1 MSKKKHELL
10 FHQEGQ
16 PARLPKELSEHLTSL
31 LLGFNFQNNA
41 PIIGIFS
48 IRHVCCVCVIL
59 YVSMYLRGKL
69 INEGIDIC
77 IFPSN

>member
-41 PIIGIFS
+41 PIIGIFFYQACLLCL
-48 IRHVCCVCVIL
+48 RHP
-59 YVSMYLRGKL
+59 
-69 INEGIDIC
+69 IC
-77 IFPSN
+77 INVLKRKTNQ

>member
-41 PIIGIFS
+41 PIIGIFLS
-48 IRHVCCVCVIL
+48 GMFVVFASSCT
-59 YVSMYLRGKL
+59 
-69 INEGIDIC
+69 
-77 IFPSN
+77 